1 MSVKECIEKL
11 VISGQ
16 VARKTADDAL
26 ALYDRMNNRYSAQAG
41 PAAAE
46 AAAALATARALRQGA
61 AEKAARIANDVR
73 AFTDAEARVLEHP
86 YGRKA
91 GLMALM
97 TKDMW
102 RGGGLMR
109 DAPIENRIARGI
121 AFMTLSTAA
130 GAVSLQAAAIA
141 AGKDPLDMGSAKFW
155 TQAYIKGG
163 EIIWVQ
169 PLDFITRGLGIT
181 SNYTH
186 VTSKSFS
193 QGTALGV
200 LPGIPSYT
208 YNVGGYYEN
217 HNISLH
223 ITYVYN
229 AKLVAAAAPQN
240 AVNLPLIADA
250 RGELDFS
257 TDYTLP
263 KFYGVEMQV
272 TFDGVNVTNAPLRT
286 VFGFENAPFSVYFP
300 GASYMLGLRAKF

>member
-163 EIIWVQ
+163 AGGLYGDLLAAGI
-169 PLDFITRGLGIT
+169 RGDRSAADVAAEFTGP
-181 SNYTH
+181 
-186 VTSKSFS
+186 
-193 QGTALGV
+193 
-200 LPGIPSYT
+200 LPG
-208 YNVGGYYEN
+208 
-217 HNISLH
+217 L
-223 ITYVYN
+223 
-229 AKLVAAAAPQN
+229 A
-240 AVNLPLIADA
+240 ADA
-250 RGELDFS
+250 FRLAGAPVRAELDDSGRPKKPTLGRELINLGKRNTPNTFY
-257 TDYTLP
+257 TKLAIDRLWWDKLQILVDPDYRGSFRRANQAAKKQGP
-263 KFYGVEMQV
+263 
-272 TFDGVNVTNAPLRT
+272 
-286 VFGFENAPFSVYFP
+286 GFWWAP
-300 GASYMLGLRAKF
+300 GATSPGH